1 MLATLEDVSA
11 TQSQVNDLKKDLT
24 ARAAPN
30 GSLSLLLR
38 TELPPEIRPLTSS
51 RRRLVE
57 TVWQTGVDAKV
68 DSSSTTIPGTSY
80 RRCACC
86 RVSRVNSRR
95 HRRQPIGAFSH
106 MPVKAFKQDLA
117 TAQGMVKDLRQALL
131 PQEYLKANFR
141 RSCNLFV
148 REDLSATQGHI
159 TSLQK
164 AAGFCQSS
172 RVLSLL
178 SLLTSISDYFGT
190 FAATGRLR
198 SLSVCLR
205 VSSAWLDYHRRKEAV
220 PRMACPPC
228 RRPCP

>member
-1 MLATLEDVSA
+1 ML
-11 TQSQVNDLKKDLT
+11 QSQQSEFAKAQAPTDRCFQPHACQSLQAGSSHCSGHGEGL
-24 ARAAPN
+24 AAGP
-30 GSLSLLLR
+30 
-38 TELPPEIRPLTSS
+38 
-51 RRRLVE
+51 
-57 TVWQTGVDAKV
+57 
-68 DSSSTTIPGTSY
+68 
-80 RRCACC
+80 
-86 RVSRVNSRR
+86 
-95 HRRQPIGAFSH
+95 
-106 MPVKAFKQDLA
+106 
-117 TAQGMVKDLRQALL
+117 L

-141 RSCNLFV
+141 RSSNLFV